1 MTHEHPDHHVQSSSY
16 MSRANNFQLYSMA
29 KCETN
34 EHFPYQ
40 SRNPKLINST
50 KEVCK
55 YDIGYVDTLNTPT
68 SKQLCY
74 NSSEFVN
81 TVHYSLT
88 KTNDNSSLNSHCDE
102 SVILNETANIS
113 WSDDE
118 DNTGDGHNPRIAT
131 ASNGQLYTVLQPV
144 SQSGIVSTFYQ
155 NSQAIDS
162 CKICKFKSPDTRQRL
177 NSFCVSD
184 FSMTT
189 DIYHQTPIKCTDKSE
204 VCA

>member
-1 MTHEHPDHHVQSSSY
+1 
-16 MSRANNFQLYSMA
+16 MA
-29 KCETN
+29 KCESN
-34 EHFPYQ
+34 DHFPYQ
-40 SRNPKLINST
+40 ARHSKLVPST
-50 KEVCK
+50 KEACK
-55 YDIGYVDTLNTPT
+55 YDIGFVDTLDTVS

-81 TVHYSLT
+81 TIHYSLT
-88 KTNDNSSLNSHCDE
+88 KTNNNDICGLSGGNDGGGGGIGGGSGGSGGHCDE
-102 SVILNETANIS
+102 SVNSNEAANIS
-113 WSDDE
+113 WSSDDD
-118 DNTGDGHNPRIAT
+118 DNIGDGHNPRIAT

-155 NSQAIDS
+155 NSQAMDS